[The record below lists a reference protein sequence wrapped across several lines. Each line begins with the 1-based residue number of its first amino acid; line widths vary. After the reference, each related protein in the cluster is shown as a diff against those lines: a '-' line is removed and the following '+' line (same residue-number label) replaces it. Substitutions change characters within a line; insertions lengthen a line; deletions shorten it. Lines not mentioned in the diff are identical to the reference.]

1 MAIPARLRFTFAP
14 DRRAGPASSG
24 VLCMGLACLVL
35 CAGQANGEVERGE
48 RLTFDPQTEQWRRV
62 AEPIPGTPDGD
73 LDLARRLVAQERY
86 PEALKALEKWIK
98 TYGAEPDRYP
108 EALYLKASCL
118 LETGEYRDAH
128 DAYSALLNDFPG
140 SIYAERALSGEFRVA
155 EQYLAGKRK
164 KIWGGLLR
172 FKNRDGGV
180 EILDDMIVNYA
191 DTPLAEKAQ
200 RAKADYYF
208 SRGEFELAE
217 DEYAVFTRDYPRSR
231 WHPYALLQSAR
242 AALAS
247 FPGVKFDDAPLLEA
261 QERFTEF
268 LRTYP
273 DQAREL
279 DVPVLLDE
287 IANRRAEKTLEIA
300 RFYDKTRQ
308 INAARYYYRQTAARW
323 PDSPAALQARARLE
337 ALGGAVE
344 QPLDEAAA
352 DTAAR
357 TGPSAGGASR
367 GGSGGA
373 PAGWDRRG

>member
-1 MAIPARLRFTFAP
+1 MPARTRPRFAP
-14 DRRAGPASSG
+14 DRPARG
-24 VLCMGLACLVL
+24 GLPGLLCLGLACLVL
-35 CAGQANGEVERGE
+35 SAGQAAGEVERGE
-48 RLTFDPQTEQWRRV
+48 RLTFDPQTEQWLQA
-62 AEPIPGTPDGD
+62 AEPVPGTPDGD

-86 PEALKALEKWIK
+86 AEALKALEDWIR
-98 TYGAEPDRYP
+98 TYGAQPDRYP

-118 LETGEYRDAH
+118 LETGEYRAAH

-155 EQYLAGKRK
+155 EQYLAGRRK
-164 KIWGGLLR
+164 KVWGGLLR

-247 FPGVKFDDAPLLEA
+247 FPGVRFDDAPLLEA
-261 QERFTEF
+261 QERFAEF

-300 RFYDKTRQ
+300 RFYDKTGQ

-323 PDSPAALQARARLE
+323 PDSPAALQARSRLE
-337 ALGGAVE
+337 ALGGTVE
-344 QPLDEAAA
+344 QPVDATAAA
-352 DTAAR
+352 PGAQA
-357 TGPSAGGASR
+357 GPPAGGS
-367 GGSGGA
+367 S
-373 PAGWDRRG
+373 